1 MAINF
6 EVEPEFQEKLDW
18 IDGFVK
24 EEIEP
29 LDLYFRG
36 TVSPFDKSNKTA
48 QALVRPLQDRVREQD
63 LWACHLGPH
72 LGGKGYGQ
80 VKLALINELLGRS
93 SFAPS
98 VFGCQAP
105 DSGNAEILAHFGT
118 DAQKAQYLEP
128 LLAGE
133 SSATYSMTE
142 PQAGSDPNYFACRAL
157 RDGDQWVING
167 EKWFASNFRFATF
180 AIVMVITDPDVP
192 VYRGSSMM
200 LVPADS
206 DGLEVVRNV
215 GLAGDRIADG
225 DHAYL
230 RFTDVRVP
238 AQNLLGEEGAG
249 FRIAQE
255 RLGGGRVHHGMRS
268 VGTAQRAL
276 DMMCERVLSRET
288 KGSLIAEKQ
297 SIQHWIADSWIQIQ
311 QFRLLVLHTA
321 WLIDTVGDYAKIRHH
336 IAAVKVATPK
346 VLMDVVYRSM
356 HAHGSLGVSNE
367 MPLIGMW
374 MTGPI
379 MGIAD
384 GPSEVHKDTI
394 AKTLLKGYRPA
405 DGLFPSEH
413 LPTRMAEAREA
424 IEARLEHEIA
434 NQ

>member
-133 SSATYSMTE
+133 ISSTYSMTE

-238 AQNLLGEEGAG
+238 AQNLLGDEGAG

-255 RLGGGRVHHGMRS
+255 RL
-268 VGTAQRAL
+268 L
-276 DMMCERVLSRET
+276 
-288 KGSLIAEKQ
+288 SLI
-297 SIQHWIADSWIQIQ
+297 
-311 QFRLLVLHTA
+311 
-321 WLIDTVGDYAKIRHH
+321 H
-336 IAAVKVATPK
+336 I
-346 VLMDVVYRSM
+346 
-356 HAHGSLGVSNE
+356 
-367 MPLIGMW
+367 
-374 MTGPI
+374 
-379 MGIAD
+379 
-384 GPSEVHKDTI
+384 
-394 AKTLLKGYRPA
+394 
-405 DGLFPSEH
+405 
-413 LPTRMAEAREA
+413 
-424 IEARLEHEIA
+424 
-434 NQ
+434 